1 MLEWAKR
8 ILFRSDALRDGW
20 SRLRARQFAADYAAR
35 RDRYARQAEA
45 MGLVY
50 RETDVVA
57 AARERIRRRG
67 YEPKARRPGDIH
79 TFALVPRFSWH
90 ESLFPD
96 LRELGPLSV
105 FDYMSLGYDW
115 WEFFRQDARAVK
127 RRREMNDRALAAFK
141 EAHARRP
148 VDWIFTYAMGFE
160 VHRDFL
166 RALVDE
172 AGVPIVNMCFDD
184 KHGWA
189 GRRLDGQRAG
199 QVDIAPLF
207 DLSWTSARVALEWY
221 LVEGARPVYLPEGF
235 DASLFRPMEL
245 ERDIPVS
252 FIGASYG
259 FRPSVV
265 RHLRR
270 HGVPLQVFGD
280 GWRTKSLT
288 PQEQVAVINRSRVNL
303 GMGGILHSEE
313 ITNVKGRDFE
323 IPGTGGGVYV
333 TSFNPDLAQHFDVG
347 REILCYHNR
356 EEMVELV
363 LRALKQAE
371 ESREIALRARER
383 CLREHR
389 WLHRYRRLL
398 EMLGIL
404 AGPDGAPSPP
414 RRPAAESRRTG

>member
-1 MLEWAKR
+1 MRNWAKR
-8 ILFRSDALRDGW
+8 IVFSTPFLRDAW
-20 SRLRARQFAADYAAR
+20 CRLRARQLASSYAAR
-35 RDRYARQAEA
+35 RDHYARE
-45 MGLVY
+45 MGRRGLVY
-50 RETDVVA
+50 REAESVT
-57 AARERIRRRG
+57 AARDRIRKRG
-67 YEPKARRPGDIH
+67 YEIKPRPAGDIH

-115 WEFFRQDARAVK
+115 WEFFRARSAK
-127 RRREMNDRALAAFK
+127 RRREMNARALAAFR

-160 VHRDFL
+160 VRSEFL
-166 RALVDE
+166 QALIDE

-184 KHGWA
+184 KQGWE
-189 GRRLDGQRAG
+189 GRVLEGQRTG
-199 QVDIAPLF
+199 QVDIASSF
-207 DLSWTSARVALEWY
+207 DLSWTSARVALDWY
-221 LVEGARPVYLPEGF
+221 LAEGARPVYMPEGF
-235 DASLFRPMEL
+235 DASLFRPMEG

-265 RHLRR
+265 RYLRR

-280 GWRTKSLT
+280 GWKTRSLST
-288 PQEQVAVINRSRVNL
+288 QDQVSVINRSRVNV

-313 ITNVKGRDFE
+313 LTNVKGRDFE

-347 REILCYHNR
+347 REILCYRNR
-356 EEMVELV
+356 DEMVELI
-363 LRALKQAE
+363 LEALKRPE
-371 ESREIALRARER
+371 ESREMARRARER

-398 EMLGIL
+398 EMLGVL
-404 AGPDGAPSPP
+404 AGG
-414 RRPAAESRRTG
+414 PAAASTERSGAASGRPS